1 MEQPDSN
8 QPKQNQGG
16 LNKIY
21 FLIAVIVALLGT
33 NAYLY
38 FQKNKSDK
46 VIVYQNDEKTRL
58 QTELDSLEAQLEQAT
73 TSTGKLTD
81 SLKAKDELYK
91 SQITELRQKLAKGE
105 LTAEQL
111 TKAKA
116 QIGSLRSTI
125 NKYMTDIDELRKE
138 NQALTVERDTL
149 KNNLATV
156 NQKATN
162 LEQQNQELNTKVQ
175 AAAALKAG
183 NIEVFPLKVKNSGKE
198 KDVTRASTAKK
209 LKIVFTVAPNAVAQ
223 QGLHTIYMRILN
235 PGGNQYASTD
245 GGSFRSDNQDLKY
258 TYKTSIDYKADN
270 NSGYN
275 LEWTNPG
282 EFDKGQY
289 SVVLYTD
296 GYTMGTASFTLK

>member
-8 QPKQNQGG
+8 QSRQNQGG

-73 TSTGKLTD
+73 TSTTKLSD

-111 TKAKA
+111 NKAKE

-125 NKYMTDIDELRKE
+125 NKYTADIEELRKE

-156 NQKATN
+156 NQKASN

-183 NIEVFPLKVKNSGKE
+183 NIEVTPLKVKNSGKE

-209 LKIVFTVAPNAVAQ
+209 LKIIFTVAPNAVAQ
-223 QGLHTIYMRILN
+223 QGLHTVYMRILN

-270 NSGYN
+270 NSGYT
-275 LEWTNPG
+275 LDWTNPG
-282 EFDKGQY
+282 EFEKGQY
-289 SVVLYTD
+289 TVILYAD
-296 GYTMGTASFTLK
+296 GYTMGTTTFSLK